1 MIRSGRSH
9 REIGAVAILS
19 LLLLST
25 QAQAQAQDCD
35 ESVVRYR
42 LGQLKEALQR
52 PQAMAAI
59 DAAKLDFA
67 QDQDF
72 DNEDNARVLA
82 AAAVYFKLEGQ
93 IEAGEVEEA
102 CSFLD
107 QADSLI
113 SEMLAR
119 K

>member
-1 MIRSGRSH
+1 MQRRRPLVAGAALSVLLAS
-9 REIGAVAILS
+9 IGTTAR
-19 LLLLST
+19 
-25 QAQAQAQDCD
+25 AQDCD
-35 ESVVRYR
+35 ESVVHHR
-42 LGQLKEALQR
+42 LAQLKDALQR

-72 DNEDNARVLA
+72 DNEANARVLA
-82 AAAVYFKLEGQ
+82 AAAVYFKIEGQ

-102 CSFLD
+102 CLFLD
-107 QADSLI
+107 QADRLI
-113 SEMLAR
+113 SETIAR